1 MQKFSSS
8 YGGTKENFIVK
19 IFSARTSKVEEN
31 IKSVLCVV
39 QNIFRRGKP
48 TTPSEFLIS
57 KLGKLTTPP
66 IYLIDNSKIVLKFN
80 SENLNCPA
88 RKFYNEILPKFL
100 GEYSF
105 VRNLILPYSN
115 GGQMY
120 FYIPQMNLTF
130 EIDDDSHINKKSLDA
145 EIKAKNIEILR
156 IKSNDLEK
164 GTKNFRDTMKNF
176 KIKLWQN
183 ETIQEYKSA
192 LQIDATSLNVQY
204 TTVIRL
210 QIALMNCFK
219 TGVIDINNPEI
230 NIQIINSDVS
240 NIAELLNLA
249 YEDLTHWILNVAQT
263 CQS

>member
-1 MQKFSSS
+1 
-8 YGGTKENFIVK
+8 
-19 IFSARTSKVEEN
+19 
-31 IKSVLCVV
+31 
-39 QNIFRRGKP
+39 
-48 TTPSEFLIS
+48 
-57 KLGKLTTPP
+57 
-66 IYLIDNSKIVLKFN
+66 
-80 SENLNCPA
+80 
-88 RKFYNEILPKFL
+88 
-100 GEYSF
+100 
-105 VRNLILPYSN
+105 
-115 GGQMY
+115 
-120 FYIPQMNLTF
+120 MNLTF